1 MVISEGLEGV
11 TGATP
16 GPGIAALSGVAGGA
30 APSEPINL
38 LAPSPLRD
46 GADARGRAAIPQTS
60 ASSAAR
66 ITPEQG
72 FNPATQT
79 PAPEQPPVISGT
91 DDGAGAVAAT
101 SPETLRRDTAPEPQA
116 AIPMA
121 MPMPQMA
128 DNGAAEPHAPE
139 AATRAA
145 QGAAARTEE
154 ARAEGAGLPQA
165 AVNQMQQASSLLA
178 GGEALRAAVA
188 AALLGQSP

>member
-16 GPGIAALSGVAGGA
+16 GPGITALGGYVESP
-30 APSEPINL
+30 APSETVNL
-38 LAPSPLRD
+38 LGDWALRD
-46 GADARGRAAIPQTS
+46 GEDARGRAEIPQTGTP
-60 ASSAAR
+60 SAAR

-101 SPETLRRDTAPEPQA
+101 SPETLRRDTPEPQA

-121 MPMPQMA
+121 MPMPQAA
-128 DNGAAEPHAPE
+128 DNGAAEPQAPE